1 MGRLDGKVAIVTGA
15 ARGTGAEI
23 ARLFAEEGARVVLG
37 DVRDELGRQVAKE
50 LGDAALFAHLDVT
63 DPASWQAALAETRA
77 AFGAPSVLVNNAAV
91 LLMRSIADTSVDDFT
106 SVVGVNLLGP
116 FLGIQACAPAIAE
129 AGGGS
134 IVNISSTDGVRAQNA
149 LAAYA
154 SSKWGLRGLTRVA
167 AAELGS
173 QGIRVNAVCP
183 EAGNADM
190 SRPFLPPEMVAK
202 VDLSR
207 VVEKMF
213 GSYLRPPKG
222 RERHADR
229 VRDVAYMALFLASDE
244 SASCTGA
251 DFLVD
256 AGMTSFVKRG
266 DMPGA

>member
-37 DVRDELGRQVAKE
+37 DVRDELGQQVAKE
-50 LGDAALFAHLDVT
+50 IGKSALFVHLDVT
-63 DPASWQAALAETRA
+63 QAESWRDAVAATRS
-77 AFGAPSVLVNNAAV
+77 AFGGLHVLVNNAAI
-91 LLMRSIADTSVDDFT
+91 LLMRAIPDTTAEDFERVIA
-106 SVVGVNLLGP
+106 VNLLGP
-116 FLGIQACAPAIAE
+116 FLGIQACAEAIE
-129 AGGGS
+129 QSGGGA
-134 IVNISSTDGVRAQNA
+134 IVNISSTDGIRAQNA

-167 AAELGS
+167 AAELGHK
-173 QGIRVNAVCP
+173 GIRVNAVCP

-190 SRPFLPPEMVAK
+190 SRPFLPAEMVER
-202 VDLSR
+202 VDLGR

-213 GSYLRPPKG
+213 AGYLRPPKG

-251 DFLVD
+251 DFVVD